1 MNERTTPMVDAAR
14 RAAQLRQEAAGAA
27 VAGAEDDP
35 QFEPDIETEAYSMI
49 SADRQRKIM
58 VEFRMLDGNRKARAY
73 SYLVGI
79 DFNPSEGIIADFSGE
94 TVAISGRNLLPLLD
108 GLVSQRIAVV
118 REMDELHAEANLPKD
133 ATVVTKIEIK
143 PVE

>member
-1 MNERTTPMVDAAR
+1 MNERNTPMVDAAR
-14 RAAQLRQEAAGAA
+14 RAAQLRQEAAGVS

-58 VEFRMLDGNRKARAY
+58 VEFRFLNGNRKARAY

-79 DFNPSEGIIADFSGE
+79 DFNPSEGIIVDFSGE
-94 TVAISGRNLLPLLD
+94 TVAISGRNLLPLFD
-108 GLVSQRIAVV
+108 GLVSQRIWSV
-118 REMDELHAEANLPKD
+118 REMDELQAEARRLRD
-133 ATVVTKIEIK
+133 ATVITKIEFK
-143 PVE
+143 PVV

>member
-14 RAAQLRQEAAGAA
+14 RVAQLRQEAAGAS

-58 VEFRMLDGNRKARAY
+58 VEFRFLNGNRKARAY

-79 DFNPSEGIIADFSGE
+79 DFNPSEGIIVDFSGE
-94 TVAISGRNLLPLLD
+94 TVAISGRNLLPLYD
-108 GLVSQRIAVV
+108 GLVSQRIWSV
-118 REMDELHAEANLPKD
+118 REMDELQAEASRPRD
-133 ATVVTKIEIK
+133 ATVITKIEIK